1 MTTIIAVTGA
11 LASVLWIVS
20 IISSIIKGAVEEMRN
35 YALLTSQISVSVS
48 AIMLLVSVI
57 MLLIPTFDTVIEAGY
72 LCAFIF
78 ELLLIAWILTSILV
92 LRTAFTEPLPYKGE

>member
-1 MTTIIAVTGA
+1 MSAIIIATGA

-20 IISSIIKGAVEEMRN
+20 IISSMVKDTVEEMKS
-35 YALLTSQISVSVS
+35 YALLTSQISVSVA
-48 AIMLLVSVI
+48 AII
-57 MLLIPTFDTVIEAGY
+57 LLISVFGTIEAGY

-78 ELLLIAWILTSILV
+78 ELLLISWILTSILV